1 MRLPIY
7 QIDAFA
13 GELFAGNP
21 AAVLPLEQWIDDA
34 LLQSIAA
41 ENNLSETAF
50 FLPAGDHYELRW
62 FTPAAE
68 MRLCGHATLAAA
80 HVIYD
85 ELGDRS
91 DQLQFETLSGRLMV
105 ARRNGLLVMDFPA
118 RIPELTPVPN
128 GLAQALGAE
137 PSETYVAGDD
147 ILAVFDKDSDIP
159 AINPDFRA
167 LSKLDCRGVIVTAPG
182 PPADFV
188 SRFFAPAVGVPEDP
202 VTGSAHCALTPYW
215 ADRLGKDKLR
225 GIQLSLRGGE
235 VQCEMKGDR
244 VGLAGRTVK
253 YLQGEIFV

>member
-21 AAVLPLEQWIDDA
+21 AAVVPLEQWIDDS
-34 LLQSIAA
+34 LLQSIAM

-62 FTPAAE
+62 FTPSAE
-68 MRLCGHATLAAA
+68 VRLCGHATLASA
-80 HVIYD
+80 HVIYN
-85 ELGDRS
+85 ELGDES
-91 DQLQFETLSGRLMV
+91 EQIQFETLSGRLTV
-105 ARRNGLLVMDFPA
+105 ERRGEKLVMDFPA
-118 RIPELTPVPN
+118 RVPELAPAPD
-128 GLAQALGAE
+128 GLAGALGAD
-137 PSETYVAGDD
+137 PVETHLAGDD
-147 ILAVFDKDSDIP
+147 ILAVFDKESDIP
-159 AINPDFRA
+159 MINPDFRA

-182 PPADFV
+182 QSADFV

-215 ADRLGKDKLR
+215 AERLGKKTLK
-225 GIQLSLRGGE
+225 GFQLSLRGGE
-235 VQCEMKGDR
+235 VICELKGDR